1 MHQLR
6 ESIDLV
12 LRYTLVG
19 CFQFTYQNRKH
30 VSLTSVAVGPAFNSR
45 GNFLLLT
52 NYSTEFVRAGDIV
65 VFRIEGR
72 DIPTVH
78 RVIKV
83 HGKND
88 GYVKFLTKG
97 DTNQVDD
104 RGLYSPGQLWLERK
118 DIIGT
123 ADLFNINIQYCMSLP
138 QHALQ
143 SLEIN
148 RVTQVRV
155 LGDYCIHIVKNISQ
169 WKIGISPILANAF
182 GLGPFKD
189 IFWSNEFEPGAPYRT
204 TVRESLSE
212 REILIATLSTG
223 SVAFRD
229 GINYIDTTRTMR
241 CCRQDGLILKPSKP
255 LTTNILLISDW
266 TFNKGIT
273 QGELYSTKAMIKNQ
287 IFSIIFASSMERNY
301 SLIPSMI
308 GSSSS
313 GLIYSLLWYFNDS
326 LSTKYAF
333 MGELNEW
340 RFISQQR
347 FYSLTINSDNIQM
360 IIMVKGVPNELV
372 DILVHNSKFESILH
386 LICHFSDEKLQAPII
401 INSTNITRS

>member
-1 MHQLR
+1 
-6 ESIDLV
+6 
-12 LRYTLVG
+12 
-19 CFQFTYQNRKH
+19 
-30 VSLTSVAVGPAFNSR
+30 
-45 GNFLLLT
+45 
-52 NYSTEFVRAGDIV
+52 
-65 VFRIEGR
+65 
-72 DIPTVH
+72 
-78 RVIKV
+78 
-83 HGKND
+83 
-88 GYVKFLTKG
+88 
-97 DTNQVDD
+97 
-104 RGLYSPGQLWLERK
+104 
-118 DIIGT
+118 
-123 ADLFNINIQYCMSLP
+123 MSLP

-155 LGDYCIHIVKNISQ
+155 LGDYCIHIVKNISH
-169 WKIGISPILANAF
+169 WKIGISSILANAL

-273 QGELYSTKAMIKNQ
+273 QGELYSTKAMIKNP